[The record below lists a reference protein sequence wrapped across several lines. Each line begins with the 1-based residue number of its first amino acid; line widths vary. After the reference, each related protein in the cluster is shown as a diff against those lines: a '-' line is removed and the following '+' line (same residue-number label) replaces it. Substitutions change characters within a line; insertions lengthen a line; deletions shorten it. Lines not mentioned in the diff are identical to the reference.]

1 MNTRVTLNRSLPL
14 ALAIVTACALGSCA
28 TYSKVSEGRP
38 HFIPFASGGPL
49 ANAATKIVNA
59 TRIDRRD
66 PLVALGQYMSAAEA
80 ALRQLD
86 RSPSDQAARNTYNF
100 AVGRI
105 IATHPPRG
113 HG

>member
-1 MNTRVTLNRSLPL
+1 MNTHVTLNRSLPL

-28 TYSKVSEGRP
+28 TYSRVSERRP
-38 HFIPFASGGPL
+38 HFIPFASSGPL

-86 RSPSDQAARNTYNF
+86 GSPTDQAVRNTYDF

-105 IATHPPRG
+105 IATIHARTSP
-113 HG
+113 

>member
-1 MNTRVTLNRSLPL
+1 
-14 ALAIVTACALGSCA
+14 
-28 TYSKVSEGRP
+28 
-38 HFIPFASGGPL
+38 
-49 ANAATKIVNA
+49 
-59 TRIDRRD
+59 
-66 PLVALGQYMSAAEA
+66 MSAAEA